1 MSEAAQK
8 IFTVNLPDIG
18 EGVVEGEVIEWLKQ
32 PNDTLKQ
39 DEAVV
44 VVMTDKATVELP
56 APYPGKLHKQYYSQG
71 QIAIKDQ
78 PLYDIVCDD
87 LLPEILPENNEK
99 KTKPLEIKHPPS
111 EVAKQPQGQLHQKI
125 PHGKALAAPPTRK
138 LARELGV
145 DINQITPSLENGII
159 LRADVI
165 KFHANSASP
174 KPEKIANTLA
184 IVMPDDE
191 EIPLIGI
198 RNLMAKRMSE
208 SKRLIPHFSYFE
220 QIDATHLVQL
230 RKKFKEEAAKQ
241 HISVTYMPFL
251 IKALSLSLKQYPYVN
266 SSVDAVQNKI
276 ILHKQH
282 NVGIAINTEKG
293 LIVPVLKN
301 VQLMKLV
308 DVIQRFEEL
317 KERALRGKLQPLDMK
332 DATITISN
340 FGVLGGEGLWATPI
354 INYPE
359 VAILAVSKIHKEAV
373 VKNSA
378 IAVRDS
384 LNLSWSF
391 DHRVIDG
398 DMAASFSH
406 YFGMLV
412 QNPAPLI

>member
-32 PNDTLKQ
+32 PNDPLKQ

-78 PLYDIVCDD
+78 PLYDIACDD

-99 KTKPLEIKHPPS
+99 KTKPPELKTPPS
-111 EVAKQPQGQLHQKI
+111 EVEKKPEKQLHPKI

-145 DINQITPSLENGII
+145 DINQISPSLENGII

-165 KFHANSASP
+165 KFHANSGSP
-174 KPEKIANTLA
+174 LA
-184 IVMPDDE
+184 IVTPLSDDE

-230 RKKFKEEAAKQ
+230 RKKFKEEGAKQ

-251 IKALSLSLKQYPYVN
+251 IKALSLSLLQYPYVN
-266 SSVDAVQNKI
+266 SSVDATQNKI

-317 KERALRGKLQPLDMK
+317 KDRALRGKLQSTDMK